1 MYDSYQYQKD
11 AMRTNDN
18 KSHERMLDNS
28 IDLMQK
34 YVINTFQ
41 LANACLG
48 LSGEVGE
55 FNDEVKK
62 IIFHNKEFDKE
73 TLLLE
78 LGDILWYIALACET
92 LHISMDML
100 MASNIGKLRS
110 RYPVG
115 FDTDRSNN
123 REV

>member
-11 AMRTNDN
+11 AMITNDN

-62 IIFHNKEFDKE
+62 IIFHN
-73 TLLLE
+73 
-78 LGDILWYIALACET
+78 
-92 LHISMDML
+92 
-100 MASNIGKLRS
+100 
-110 RYPVG
+110 
-115 FDTDRSNN
+115 